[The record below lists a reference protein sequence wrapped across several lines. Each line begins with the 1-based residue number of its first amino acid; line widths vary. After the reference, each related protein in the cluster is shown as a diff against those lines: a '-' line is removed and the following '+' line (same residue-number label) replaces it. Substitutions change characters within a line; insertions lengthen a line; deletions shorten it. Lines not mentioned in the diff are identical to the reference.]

1 MTRGAWFVFGIAAAA
16 LAGFL
21 WLGYAVGTGQPLALD
36 TAIRETV
43 HSWASPAL
51 TWLMLGVTR
60 LGTTR
65 FLAAVTIAAWW
76 ALFRIGHWRAAVL
89 LAVSTLGMMALSE
102 SLKVEYHRVRPPA
115 YFAYD
120 EPTNYSYPS
129 GHADT
134 SISFYGLLAWIATR
148 YIPSRAGRRA
158 AWAAAAMLVLAIGF
172 SRVYLGVHY
181 PSDVLGGY
189 ALGLVYLSALIGI
202 HRRLRHAAIAG
213 KWFRLS

>member
-1 MTRGAWFVFGIAAAA
+1 M
-16 LAGFL
+16 
-21 WLGYAVGTGQPLALD
+21 GTGRTVAFD

-43 HSWASPAL
+43 HSWASPGL
-51 TWLMLGVTR
+51 TWLMMGVTR

-65 FLAAVTIAAWW
+65 FLAAVTIAVWW

-115 YFAYD
+115 YFGYD

-129 GHADT
+129 GHSDT
-134 SISFYGLLAWIATR
+134 SISFYGLLAWIVTR
-148 YIPSRAGRRA
+148 HIQSRARRRA
-158 AWAAAAMLVLAIGF
+158 VWLASAVLVLAIGF

-181 PSDVLGGY
+181 PTDVLGGY
-189 ALGLVYLSALIGI
+189 ALGLAWTIAVARG
-202 HRRLRHAAIAG
+202 AAATAG
-213 KWFRLS
+213 KWSRLS